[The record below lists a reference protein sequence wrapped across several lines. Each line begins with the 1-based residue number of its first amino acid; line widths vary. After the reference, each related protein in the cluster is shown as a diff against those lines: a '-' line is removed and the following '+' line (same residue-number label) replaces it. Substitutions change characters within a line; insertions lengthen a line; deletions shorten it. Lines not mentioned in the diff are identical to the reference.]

1 MIRIFVDSTCDLP
14 EGFFERH
21 NIIMIPLKMLLNG
34 KEFIDKVT
42 IKVSEVYDQMR
53 NGAIP
58 KTSLPNLAEAYD
70 VVYKEAAEGKD
81 CIFLSISDKLS
92 GTYQGITRIFK
103 QVGSIFSDRKMTVID
118 TKGGSVATGLM
129 AWQSARLAS
138 AGRSYEEIV
147 KNVHELV
154 EEVELIFTIS
164 DLNWLVKGGRL
175 SKVEGFL
182 GNILHIKPILQVRN
196 GLIEPYLK
204 VRSKKKALRAIVD
217 IVEERIKLFPEQT
230 IGIAHTDDPETA
242 NEMEYLLKERLGEIK
257 SLTSSI
263 GSVIGSHLGIGG
275 VGVFFFRRRPALY
288 LD

>member
-21 NIIMIPLKMLLNG
+21 NIIMIPLKILLNG

-103 QVGSIFSDRKMTVID
+103 QVGSIFPDRKMTVID

-182 GNILHIKPILQVRN
+182 GNILPVS
-196 GLIEPYLK
+196 Y
-204 VRSKKKALRAIVD
+204 
-217 IVEERIKLFPEQT
+217 T
-230 IGIAHTDDPETA
+230 
-242 NEMEYLLKERLGEIK
+242 
-257 SLTSSI
+257 
-263 GSVIGSHLGIGG
+263 HLD
-275 VGVFFFRRRPALY
+275 VYKRQQ
-288 LD
+288 